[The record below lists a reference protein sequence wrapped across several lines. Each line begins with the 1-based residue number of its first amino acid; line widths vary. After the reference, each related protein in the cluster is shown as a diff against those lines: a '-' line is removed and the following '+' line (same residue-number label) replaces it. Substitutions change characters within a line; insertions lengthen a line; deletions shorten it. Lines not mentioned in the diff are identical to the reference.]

1 MMATTKT
8 FFKPLPSSGSKS
20 LIPSTFRS
28 PNLHCIPHS
37 LAKRMSSLAI
47 RASAA
52 AVPCPSDDALHPKFP
67 EHFRV
72 KIMFESLPYI

>member
-37 LAKRMSSLAI
+37 SAKRMSTLAN

-52 AVPCPSDDALHPKFP
+52 AVLCPSDDASHPKFP

-72 KIMFESLPYI
+72 ELLFESLIYI